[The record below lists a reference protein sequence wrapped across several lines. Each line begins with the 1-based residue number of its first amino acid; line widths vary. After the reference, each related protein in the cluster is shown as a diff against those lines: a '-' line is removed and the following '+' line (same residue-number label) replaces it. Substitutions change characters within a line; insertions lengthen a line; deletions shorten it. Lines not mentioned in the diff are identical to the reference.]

1 MPPEDEPLNPENI
14 ALDSINTAA
23 VDTVSDEPDDCTT
36 LEQYELLKKKAE
48 LDSYTS
54 DTASRKEYAK
64 KIFVLT
70 CLWVGG
76 IYVLLL
82 FQGFGYNGFG
92 WEFGNAC
99 CDRQH
104 NGQHHRRIP
113 DCHALFLSREEVV
126 TSFRLCDSF
135 GSFSGG
141 FTLSTSF
148 ITSSN
153 GSGMCGIGFSLVAC
167 FGAIGRFL

>member
-82 FQGFGYNGFG
+82 FQGFGYNGF
-92 WEFGNAC
+92 
-99 CDRQH
+99 
-104 NGQHHRRIP
+104 
-113 DCHALFLSREEVV
+113 
-126 TSFRLCDSF
+126 RLGDSVM
-135 GSFSGG
+135 
-141 FTLSTSF
+141 L
-148 ITSSN
+148 
-153 GSGMCGIGFSLVAC
+153 A
-167 FGAIGRFL
+167 AIGSTTANIIGVFLIVTRYFFPEKKS